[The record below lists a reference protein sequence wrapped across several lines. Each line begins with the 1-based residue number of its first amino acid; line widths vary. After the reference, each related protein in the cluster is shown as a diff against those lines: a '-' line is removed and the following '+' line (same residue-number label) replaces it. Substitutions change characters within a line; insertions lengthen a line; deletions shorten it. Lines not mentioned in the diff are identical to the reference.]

1 MNYDLWDVRM
11 FPFCS
16 ITAGMLPNLLVTSAS
31 VLYSNVLGVQT
42 APVPTRA
49 PSSIVCRAVWI
60 QTRDHPPH
68 DRPQPPP
75 LHVNQRIRH
84 DVFAGEHSP
93 HCGDEFMSEQQQ
105 LSIPPTQI
113 GVLHS
118 SISSCIY
125 HILRQVSRPRY
136 THAHRGWH

>member
-1 MNYDLWDVRM
+1 MGRAHV
-11 FPFCS
+11 
-16 ITAGMLPNLLVTSAS
+16 S
-31 VLYSNVLGVQT
+31 VLFNNRRHASQSAGHLSLGTLIVNVLGVQT
-42 APVPTRA
+42 APVPTRT

-68 DRPQPPP
+68 ADHRPQPPSM
-75 LHVNQRIRH
+75 HVNQSIRH
-84 DVFAGEHSP
+84 EVFAAEHSP

-105 LSIPPTQI
+105 LSIPSTQI